1 MAHRSFLQCGR
12 CHREHERV
20 HLRPR
25 RVVRAVRIEGGG
37 EALAA
42 AIGAPLLGQIPL
54 EPSLAAGND
63 AGAPVAI
70 DGTGAAA
77 DMFRSIA
84 AHIIDE
90 IAPPSKPED
99 IDMAGC
105 SARLFDSDDAAFAE
119 LETAVT
125 VGPR

>member
-1 MAHRSFLQCGR
+1 MANWDLIIR
-12 CHREHERV
+12 
-20 HLRPR
+20 
-25 RVVRAVRIEGGG
+25 GGT
-37 EALAA
+37 
-42 AIGAPLLGQIPL
+42 I
-54 EPSLAAGND
+54 
-63 AGAPVAI
+63 V

-84 AHIIDE
+84 EHIIDE

-125 VGPR
+125 VGPRSS

>member
-1 MAHRSFLQCGR
+1 MTQALRS
-12 CHREHERV
+12 
-20 HLRPR
+20 PST
-25 RVVRAVRIEGGG
+25 
-37 EALAA
+37 
-42 AIGAPLLGQIPL
+42 APAQQRTL
-54 EPSLAAGND
+54 
-63 AGAPVAI
+63 
-70 DGTGAAA
+70 
-77 DMFRSIA
+77 FRSIA